1 MLDDIAHGD
10 ARIWTIRRDRDGAFI
25 GVVDLGGIG
34 ERSAD
39 LGFMIRRDFWGRGY
53 AFGAATLAVRHGW
66 AMGLA
71 RLNARCHEDN
81 RRSQRL
87 LLRLGFTTLEARE
100 MGNPPRRD
108 PALPLLRAKQA
119 AGLRLE
125 FAVPVEI
132 VGQDSCRWLGGNSR
146 PLLRNSSTL
155 GRCGSWRETCRP
167 DARSRP
173 PLCRL
178 HGAQAVTT
186 LSQVVRPP
194 RERGIT

>member
-1 MLDDIAHGD
+1 VSAQAGEKISLAPFALTDADELYLVRGDAEAMAFWDWPADERPVATRAAAAHMLDDIAHGD

-100 MGNPPRRD
+100 M
-108 PALPLLRAKQA
+108 
-119 AGLRLE
+119 
-125 FAVPVEI
+125 EI
-132 VGQDSCRWLGGNSR
+132 R
-146 PLLRNSSTL
+146 PGVTR
-155 GRCGSWRETCRP
+155 
-167 DARSRP
+167 
-173 PLCRL
+173 LCRFFAL
-178 HGAQAVTT
+178 N
-186 LSQVVRPP
+186 RP
-194 RERGIT
+194 RA